1 MQLVL
6 YHKPIKKYYYE
17 YQQVMDNILYY
28 NGINDT
34 IYNAQHTNC
43 RRVVALD
50 DINITID
57 DRCNN
62 SRCYT
67 Q

>member
-17 YQQVMDNILYY
+17 YQQVMGNILYH
-28 NGINDT
+28 NGINNT
-34 IYNAQHTNC
+34 IHNAQHTNC
-43 RRVVALD
+43 RCVVALD
-50 DINITID
+50 NINITID
-57 DRCNN
+57 DRCDN
-62 SRCYT
+62 SWCYT

>member
-1 MQLVL
+1 MQSVL

-17 YQQVMDNILYY
+17 YQYVMADILYF
-28 NGINDT
+28 NGINNT

-43 RRVVALD
+43 RCVVALD
-50 DINITID
+50 NINITID

-62 SRCYT
+62 PRYYT

>member
-17 YQQVMDNILYY
+17 YQYVIDNILYC

-43 RRVVALD
+43 RCVVALD
-50 DINITID
+50 NINVTID
-57 DRCNN
+57 DRCDN

-67 Q
+67 

>member
-17 YQQVMDNILYY
+17 YQQVMGNILYH
-28 NGINDT
+28 NGINNT

-43 RRVVALD
+43 RCTDALD
-50 DINITID
+50 NINVTID
-57 DRCNN
+57 DGRDN

>member
-6 YHKPIKKYYYE
+6 YHKPTKKYYYE
-17 YQQVMDNILYY
+17 YQQVMGNILYY

-43 RRVVALD
+43 RCVAALD
-50 DINITID
+50 NINITID
-57 DRCNN
+57 DRCDN
-62 SRCYT
+62 S
-67 Q
+67 

>member
-1 MQLVL
+1 MG
-6 YHKPIKKYYYE
+6 
-17 YQQVMDNILYY
+17 DILYY

-43 RRVVALD
+43 RCVVALD
-50 DINITID
+50 NINVAID

-62 SRCYT
+62 PRCYT

>member
-6 YHKPIKKYYYE
+6 YHKPIKYYYYE
-17 YQQVMDNILYY
+17 YQYVMDDILYH
-28 NGINDT
+28 NGINDN

-43 RRVVALD
+43 RCVDALD
-50 DINITID
+50 NINITID
-57 DRCNN
+57 DRCDN

>member
-1 MQLVL
+1 MGS
-6 YHKPIKKYYYE
+6 
-17 YQQVMDNILYY
+17 ILYY
-28 NGINDT
+28 NGIDDT

-43 RRVVALD
+43 GCASALD
-50 DINITID
+50 NINITID
-57 DRCNN
+57 DRCDN

>member
-17 YQQVMDNILYY
+17 YQQVMGNILYH
-28 NGINDT
+28 NGINNT

-43 RRVVALD
+43 RCAVALD
-50 DINITID
+50 NINVAID
-57 DRCNN
+57 DRCDN
-62 SRCYT
+62 SRYYT
-67 Q
+67 R

>member
-1 MQLVL
+1 MDDIL
-6 YHKPIKKYYYE
+6 YH
-17 YQQVMDNILYY
+17 

-43 RRVVALD
+43 RCAVALD
-50 DINITID
+50 NINITID
-57 DRCNN
+57 DRCDN

>member
-1 MQLVL
+1 MRLVL

-17 YQQVMDNILYY
+17 YQQVMGNILYH
-28 NGINDT
+28 NGINNT

-43 RRVVALD
+43 RCASALD
-50 DINITID
+50 NINITID
-57 DRCNN
+57 DRCDN

>member
-1 MQLVL
+1 MG
-6 YHKPIKKYYYE
+6 
-17 YQQVMDNILYY
+17 NILYY

-43 RRVVALD
+43 RCVVALD

>member
-1 MQLVL
+1 MG
-6 YHKPIKKYYYE
+6 
-17 YQQVMDNILYY
+17 NILYY

-34 IYNAQHTNC
+34 IYNAQHTNYRC
-43 RRVVALD
+43 VVALD
-50 DINITID
+50 NINITID
-57 DRCNN
+57 DRCDN

>member
-6 YHKPIKKYYYE
+6 YNKPTKKYYYE
-17 YQQVMDNILYY
+17 YQYVMGDILYL
-28 NGINDT
+28 NGINNT

-43 RRVVALD
+43 RCAAALD
-50 DINITID
+50 NINITID
-57 DRCNN
+57 DRCDN

>member
-1 MQLVL
+1 
-6 YHKPIKKYYYE
+6 
-17 YQQVMDNILYY
+17 MDNILYL

-43 RRVVALD
+43 RCVAALD
-50 DINITID
+50 NINITID
-57 DRCNN
+57 DGCDN

>member
-34 IYNAQHTNC
+34 IYNVQHTNC
-43 RRVVALD
+43 RCVVALD

-57 DRCNN
+57 DRCDN

>member
-1 MQLVL
+1 
-6 YHKPIKKYYYE
+6 
-17 YQQVMDNILYY
+17 MDDILYL
-28 NGINDT
+28 NGIND
-34 IYNAQHTNC
+34 ICYNAQHTNC
-43 RRVVALD
+43 RCVDALD
-50 DINITID
+50 NINITID

>member
-1 MQLVL
+1 
-6 YHKPIKKYYYE
+6 
-17 YQQVMDNILYY
+17 MDIILYY

-43 RRVVALD
+43 RCVAALD